1 MNEIAIGGSLL
12 VFAAVS
18 TLALYF
24 VPSVIARNRKHYKEV
39 AIINLFLGFT
49 VLGWLAA
56 LALAV
61 TSPEMETAKS
71 KEKNEDSEKKTI
83 YGING

>member
-12 VFAAVS
+12 VFVAVF

-24 VPSVIARNRKHYKEV
+24 VPSIIARNRKHYKEV
-39 AIINLFLGFT
+39 VIINLFLGFT

-56 LALAV
+56 LALSV
-61 TSPEMETAKS
+61 TSPEVEPPQIDK
-71 KEKNEDSEKKTI
+71 KNEDFEKNNI
-83 YGING
+83 YGN